1 MCGNENGL
9 GIIMGLVAAGAILI
23 FTFAEKHH
31 WGAHA
36 AQPAQ
41 HAISA
46 PATHVALQLAP
57 VTLDIDVAHAR
68 VSVEVNL

>member
-36 AQPAQ
+36 AQPA
-41 HAISA
+41 HSISA

-57 VTLDIDVAHAR
+57 VTLDFDLANAR
-68 VSVEVNL
+68 VSVEVSL

>member
-9 GIIMGLVAAGAILI
+9 GIITGLIAAGAILV

-31 WGAHA
+31 WGTHA

-41 HAISA
+41 HSISA

-57 VTLDIDVAHAR
+57 VTLDIDLVNAR
-68 VSVEVNL
+68 VSVDVSL

>member
-1 MCGNENGL
+1 MCGNANGL

-23 FTFAEKHH
+23 FSFAEKHH
-31 WGAHA
+31 WGAHV
-36 AQPAQ
+36 QPTQ
-41 HAISA
+41 HSISA